1 MKFIR
6 NLALSCALHGSLV
19 HAAEH
24 KFDFTAEKALPG
36 FTKISPDTLYGTGQ
50 NFGYLPGQ
58 ALASGQPVNFAVDV
72 DEGNYQVT
80 LRFGHA
86 QHATCTTVKTES
98 RRLVIE
104 NLTTTPGNQ
113 ETRTFTVNVRKPAIR
128 GGGGITKLNARETG
142 PPLSPGWDDRLSFEF
157 NGKNPGVVS
166 MEIKPV
172 KDAIT
177 IFLAGDSTVT
187 DQVYEPYAGW
197 GQMLPRFMG
206 SQVAVSNHAESGL
219 ALRSFESQKRLA
231 KILSMMKRGDYLFIQ
246 FGHNDQKDRREGAG
260 PFTTYKQALEK
271 FVRAVDDQGGIPV
284 LVTPMERRRFDRDGK
299 PEATL
304 ADYAKAVRQ
313 VGKEQK
319 VSVIDLHAMSIKLYA
334 ALGPDASTKAFVFYP
349 AGTVPGMPQALKDNT
364 HHNNFGGYELA
375 RCVVEGIRE
384 NVPKLAK
391 HLAPDAGHFNP
402 ENPDSPEKFAVPM
415 SPLQATAPPAGS

>member
-1 MKFIR
+1 MNPIR
-6 NLALSCALHGSLV
+6 KLAIFCALHGSMA
-19 HAAEH
+19 HAAEL
-24 KFDFTAEKALPG
+24 KFDFSGEKAHPG
-36 FTKISPDTLYGTGQ
+36 FTRITPETTYGAGQ
-50 NFGYLPGQ
+50 NFGYLAGQ
-58 ALASGQPVNFAVDV
+58 TVASGQPAHFAVDV
-72 DEGNYQVT
+72 AEGNYQVT
-80 LRFGHA
+80 MRFGHA
-86 QHATCTTVKTES
+86 QRATCTTVKTES

-104 NLTTTPGNQ
+104 NLTTTPGND
-113 ETRTFTVNVRKPAIR
+113 ETRTFTVNVRKPAIHD
-128 GGGGITKLNARETG
+128 GGVVQLNGRETG
-142 PPLSPGWDDRLSFEF
+142 PPLSPGWDNRLSFEF
-157 NGKNPGVVS
+157 NGKTPGVVS

-187 DQVYEPYAGW
+187 DQVNEPYAGW

-206 SQVAVSNHAESGL
+206 SQIAVSNHAESGL

-271 FVRAVDDQGGIPV
+271 FVKATDAQGGIPV

-299 PEATL
+299 PEVTL
-304 ADYAKAVRQ
+304 SDFAEAVRQ

-319 VSVIDLHAMSIKLYA
+319 VPVIDLHAMSLKLYA
-334 ALGPDASTKAFVFYP
+334 ALGPDASTQAFVFYP
-349 AGTVPGMPQALKDNT
+349 AGSIPGIAQALKDNT

-375 RCVVEGIRE
+375 RCVVQGIRE
-384 NVPKLAK
+384 NVPELAK
-391 HLAPDAGHFNP
+391 HLAPDAGHFQP
-402 ENPDSPEKFAVPM
+402 EKPDSPEEFAVPM